1 MIIRSLIDNDFYK
14 FTMMQAALHNFP
26 GAMVEY
32 RFRCRTPNI
41 DLRPYSDQIRQEIKH
56 LCQLRFSAEELT
68 YLRSFYFFKNDFV
81 DFLRI
86 FSLNE
91 DFIEVVTEPEFD
103 VIIKGPW
110 LHTILFE
117 IPILAIISEI
127 YFRETQPKP
136 NHKIGR
142 ERLAEKIKLIKTD
155 SAFKGLKFSEFG
167 TRRRFSFDWHREVI
181 HTLADALAEHLSGT
195 SNVLFAKECGIKP
208 IGTMGHEYLQA
219 CQALGPRLIDS
230 QKFAFE
236 IWAREYRGDLGI
248 ALSDTYGIDAFL
260 NDFDRYFC
268 KLFDGVRQDSGDPFI
283 WGEKLLAHYERLR
296 IDAKAK
302 TMVFSDKLDFPLAA
316 QIYQRFKNQSNPVFG
331 IGTNLTNDL
340 GYEPLQLVIKMVECN
355 DQPVAKISDSPDKT
369 MCRDPGYLAYLKQ
382 VFHIS

>member
-26 GAMVEY
+26 SAMVEY
-32 RFRCRTPNI
+32 RFRCRTSNI
-41 DLRPYSDQIRQEIKH
+41 DLRPYSDQIRREIKH
-56 LCQLRFSAEELT
+56 LCQLRFTAEELT

-117 IPILAIISEI
+117 IPVLAIISEI

-155 SAFKGLKFSEFG
+155 PAFKGLKFSEFG

-181 HTLADALAEHLSGT
+181 HTLADALEEHLSGT

-340 GYEPLQLVIKMVECN
+340 GYEPLQLVIKMVGCN

-382 VFHIS
+382 VFNIS